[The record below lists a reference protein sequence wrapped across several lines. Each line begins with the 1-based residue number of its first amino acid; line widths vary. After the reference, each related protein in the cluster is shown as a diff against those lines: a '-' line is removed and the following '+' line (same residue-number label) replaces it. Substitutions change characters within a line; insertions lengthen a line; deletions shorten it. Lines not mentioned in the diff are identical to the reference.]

1 MKKVGLYFG
10 TFNPFHTGHLVIA
23 NHLAE
28 HTDLDE
34 VWLVITPLSPF
45 KKKKN
50 LLDNHHRLEMVYR
63 ATAAYDKLKPCDVEF
78 KLPEPNYTSKTLAEL
93 KDKHPQTDF
102 ALIIGEDNLVNFHK
116 WKNYEIILEQHDIFV
131 CPRQTT
137 IEMPKQFQDHPKIHA
152 TDTPVM
158 DISSTLIRHMIKSG
172 KNVRPLL
179 QDQVWAYI
187 DEMNF
192 YR

>member
-158 DISSTLIRHMIKSG
+158 EISSTLIRHMIKSG

-179 QDQVWAYI
+179 QDQVWTYI